1 MKNLVPTLIAVGVLA
16 SSAHGEDL
24 FIEGGF
30 DDAKKAAKASD
41 KLIMIDFKA
50 EWCGPCKMLDRTTWS
65 DDEVI
70 GSVKEKAVAVKIDV
84 DQHGDLASK
93 YGIRS
98 LPTIVFTNADGEE
111 VSRFIGYRDAMGFLE
126 EFNRFGNS

>member
-1 MKNLVPTLIAVGVLA
+1 MKNLVLTLIAVGVLA
-16 SSAHGEDL
+16 SSAYGEDL

-30 DDAKKAAKASD
+30 DDAKNAAKASD

-70 GSVKEKAVAVKIDV
+70 DSVKEKAVAVKIDV

-111 VSRFIGYRDAMGFLE
+111 VSRFIGYRDARGFLE
-126 EFNRFGNS
+126 EFKRVGNS